1 MIVLGPLVLL
11 AVGALAVSGITTRHG
26 ASPSRRGLL
35 GYRLTG
41 PGSRLFFVG
50 LLLAAAAM
58 SGLARIATGL
68 GRGVRRFPA
77 SGQLPG
83 VPPGPLPA
91 GAAAT
96 RRFGGANR
104 TPGSRT
110 PPWPHRDENRTGRDS
125 TGRGHQPEGR

>member
-26 ASPSRRGLL
+26 ARSPARYGLL

-50 LLLAAAAM
+50 LVLAAAAM
-58 SGLARIATGL
+58 SGLASIATGL

-77 SGQLPG
+77 ARQLPQ
-83 VPPGPLPA
+83 VPPGRLLA

-96 RRFGGANR
+96 RRFGGTNR
-104 TPGSRT
+104 TPWSRT
-110 PPWPHRDENRTGRDS
+110 PPWPHRDENRTGPDN
-125 TGRGHQPEGR
+125 TERGH

>member
-11 AVGALAVSGITTRHG
+11 AVGALAISGITTGHG
-26 ASPSRRGLL
+26 AHSPSRRGLL

-68 GRGVRRFPA
+68 GRGLRRFPA

-83 VPPGPLPA
+83 VLPGPLPA

-104 TPGSRT
+104 TPWSRT
-110 PPWPHRDENRTGRDS
+110 PSWPHRDENRTGRDN
-125 TGRGHQPEGR
+125 TERGH